1 MWQYLQASLNERE
14 EDLCLINP
22 NRSSCWWASSGRGRG
37 ARLCL
42 TAVTPAWQ
50 VTLAVSSDKKELN
63 EHPLNDSC
71 PSVESLGRREETI
84 HAWWSCAMPFI
95 AVLSPCAGSASSQI
109 PCWAAYTW
117 RVLKVMT
124 FSPLFFSYLFFFFT
138 SYFSFIPVF
147 FLCLF
152 FLCSLLFFY
161 LSHNIFFSFGG
172 FMYLSLYSNIS
183 IGNTG
188 SL

>member
-1 MWQYLQASLNERE
+1 MWQYLQASLNECE
-14 EDLCLINP
+14 DDLCLINP
-22 NRSSCWWASSGRGRG
+22 NRSSCWWASSGKGRE

-124 FSPLFFSYLFFFFT
+124 FSPLFFFYLFFF
-138 SYFSFIPVF
+138 SYFLFFIYPCFFPLSF
-147 FLCLF
+147 FLMQSSLF
-152 FLCSLLFFY
+152 
-161 LSHNIFFSFGG
+161 
-172 FMYLSLYSNIS
+172 LSLS
-183 IGNTG
+183 
-188 SL
+188 